1 MELDQLK
8 REPDGPLSVG
18 FARVLESVL
27 VGQYFATTITH
38 GFRDLVNAIFE
49 AADRE
54 RKVADLIEAARD
66 VTRDPQDPTALAALR
81 VHLEYFG
88 GAMTDGTRN
97 ISRFRKDSHEEA
109 F

>member
-1 MELDQLK
+1 MASTLDSRDPQARKVVAGFNELSK
-8 REPDGPLSVG
+8 
-18 FARVLESVL
+18 
-27 VGQYFATTITH
+27 
-38 GFRDLVNAIFE
+38 AIFE

-97 ISRFRKDSHEEA
+97 ISRFRKDSHEDA

>member
-1 MELDQLK
+1 MASTLDSRDPQARKVVAGFNELSK
-8 REPDGPLSVG
+8 
-18 FARVLESVL
+18 
-27 VGQYFATTITH
+27 
-38 GFRDLVNAIFE
+38 AIFE